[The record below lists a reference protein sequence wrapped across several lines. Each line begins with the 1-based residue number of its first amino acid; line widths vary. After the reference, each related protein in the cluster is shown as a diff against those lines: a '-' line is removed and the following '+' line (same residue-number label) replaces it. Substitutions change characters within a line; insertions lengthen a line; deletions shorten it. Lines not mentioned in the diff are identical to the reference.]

1 MRAQLIRIGNS
12 RGIRLPQKLLSLYR
26 LEDGDGFSIEQRR
39 EGILLRPEHG
49 KSEKIGWEESYAEMA
64 AERAE
69 SYEWAE
75 WDALSGDGV
84 HD

>member
-1 MRAQLIRIGNS
+1 MLFRS
-12 RGIRLPQKLLSLYR
+12 
-26 LEDGDGFSIEQRR
+26 